1 MRLPAISPK
10 KLWISAAAA
19 SALLLS
25 VPLSG
30 QAFSFNIFSVIDS
43 TIGADIGGALTAM
56 TSIQSSLRQDQQTL
70 LFPVALINQTH
81 NYITTIMGSYRG
93 WMSGVF
99 TLPVNSAQL
108 PSSQSLEHV
117 FLGGSSSSIG
127 SMNGLYNNSFGTLP
141 ASTAAPQAHR
151 QMMDMDD
158 ALAKDAL
165 AQSVAADQ
173 ATTGLIQIANEIETE
188 SATTAPGTADMLSA
202 TARAAEL
209 QSLASQH
216 KLLASMLR
224 EEAANLAHYN
234 GMRKQTVQQTQQL
247 NSNLQGTI
255 TPQ

>member
-1 MRLPAISPK
+1 MRLSAISPRTF
-10 KLWISAAAA
+10 LISAAAA

-30 QAFSFNIFSVIDS
+30 QAFSFNIFGVIDS

-56 TSIQSSLRQDQQTL
+56 TSIQNSLRQDQQTL
-70 LFPVALINQTH
+70 LFPVALINQSH

-93 WMSGVF
+93 WMFGVF

-117 FLGGSSSSIG
+117 FLSGSSSSIG

-173 ATTGLIQIANEIETE
+173 ATTSLIQIANKIETE

-234 GMRKQTVQQTQQL
+234 GMRKQTVLETQQL